1 MVISERLVVR
11 ALAGAS
17 LILAIVALGL
27 FASHPSI
34 RAKSDGKVFSCLATW
49 DIVLNNAYNDP
60 DGFPP
65 LPGERIGERCVDK
78 AHTEFRASLGAATAA
93 VVLAVA
99 SVVLRVRRREEGP
112 SESARS
118 EDPLR
123 R

>member
-78 AHTEFRASLGAATAA
+78 AHTEFRASLGAATAGFA
-93 VVLAVA
+93 AKSSHLVTRGGGA
-99 SVVLRVRRREEGP
+99 S
-112 SESARS
+112 AF
-118 EDPLR
+118 
-123 R
+123 